1 MTSTQSTI
9 ICGKSKRLPFSVA
22 ALLSFFIII
31 LLLSGQRVSVF
42 GVVALVF
49 MILWLPLWLSLTL
62 SWGIQMKDDE
72 IADGYRIPG
81 RGFRVRRKLCL
92 HEIGKVSGNGLG
104 DVILFR
110 KNEYRFPGRS
120 EIVISHDLTDFE
132 VLVQRI
138 LQSVE
143 PGTVDENLN
152 QRFLKGTEGKQRIR
166 VKSQHSTNTK

>member
-1 MTSTQSTI
+1 MSTMTSNQSTI
-9 ICGKSKRLPFSVA
+9 TCGKSRRRIFIFT
-22 ALLSFFIII
+22 ALLLFLIIVA
-31 LLLSGQRVSVF
+31 LFLAQSVSVF
-42 GVVALVF
+42 GVVALVV
-49 MILWLPLWLSLTL
+49 MILWLPLWLSYTL
-62 SWGIQMKDDE
+62 LWSVQLKDDE

-81 RGFRVRRKLCL
+81 RGFKVRRKLSL
-92 HEIGKVSGNGLG
+92 HEIGKVSGNALG

-152 QRFLKGTEGKQRIR
+152 QRFLTRGIGE
-166 VKSQHSTNTK
+166 